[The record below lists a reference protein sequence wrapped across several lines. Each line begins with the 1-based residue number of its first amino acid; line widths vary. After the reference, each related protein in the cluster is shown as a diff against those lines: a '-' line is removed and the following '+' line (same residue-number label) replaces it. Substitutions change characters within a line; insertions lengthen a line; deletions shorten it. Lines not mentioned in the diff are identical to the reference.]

1 MTTPSSG
8 WDVQNIILYNQ
19 KVKDYKRGMKIKPMR
34 EKYSALIGKQ
44 IRRYAI
50 PVSRVARYT
59 ALAELALR
67 ELPLKGMPIRRSKNG
82 EGIFHDE
89 AEIQKRIISFRIAKK
104 IKPKTILESHPGI
117 GVGSALYMRA
127 APRADLKRLSDS
139 VIVPKFKKWRAKFD
153 RVLTDRHIIG
163 YSVPTRYGAT
173 TLDLMCISHPVHLLD
188 GRPDRQRLIAARA
201 NVVSIDCNRFTL
213 DASFGDYFDG
223 VKYNY
228 QRELSYDRCLMRSMA
243 GIDFAWSNYRPSN
256 EAKKF
261 NSEWRRFRVQRT
273 ISGKIA
279 DAAANLKSLLQTQF
293 GLSVCPSG
301 SDAS

>member
-67 ELPLKGMPIRRSKNG
+67 ELPLKGMPIWRSKNG

-139 VIVPKFKKWRAKFD
+139 VEDDCNGALIDIDPFGRPWDILLHHRDSLRRASA
-153 RVLTDRHIIG
+153 VQVTSGEI
-163 YSVPTRYGAT
+163 YSVVRNWKRTFQFATRRVGAKAPQWVTTEFIPRVEDITLMKCQFFYAFPT
-173 TLDLMCISHPVHLLD
+173 SV
-188 GRPDRQRLIAARA
+188 RLILSPGRLPE
-201 NVVSIDCNRFTL
+201 SIWNGCERWLWWFSKQGENH
-213 DASFGDYFDG
+213 
-223 VKYNY
+223 
-228 QRELSYDRCLMRSMA
+228 E
-243 GIDFAWSNYRPSN
+243 
-256 EAKKF
+256 
-261 NSEWRRFRVQRT
+261 
-273 ISGKIA
+273 
-279 DAAANLKSLLQTQF
+279 
-293 GLSVCPSG
+293 
-301 SDAS
+301 